1 MTSSG
6 PFLIPRHLIRMRVTA
21 VAFLVAQP
29 VAAVLAYLLTRHR
42 LSTLPPLAV
51 TGLMLVWGLW
61 LALTAD
67 RMAQGRLLRAK
78 EAFVVHGDEGLLL
91 RDHFRVFVTV
101 LLRLG
106 GLTLA
111 GLATAVWGVGPR
123 TALWFFVAAS
133 ILGALAWPTE
143 GKTLLLLRRARDL
156 RTRENA

>member
-1 MTSSG
+1 MTASEPSVVT
-6 PFLIPRHLIRMRVTA
+6 RHLLRMRIA
-21 VAFLVAQP
+21 AALFLVAQP
-29 VAAVLAYLLTRHR
+29 LAAVLAYLLTRQR

-78 EAFVVHGDEGLLL
+78 EAFVVHGDEGILL
-91 RDHFRVFVTV
+91 RAHYRVFQVV

-133 ILGALAWPTE
+133 LLGALAWPTMD
-143 GKTLLLLRRARDL
+143 KTHLLLRRARDL
-156 RTRENA
+156 RDRENA